1 MATPQTT
8 NGAVQTPLAKAQAA
22 MAERRSKQ
30 VDIEG
35 HKLDP
40 IPAKRWRDL
49 KESEKKGTITG
60 LMVRPNLS
68 LLVHGAD
75 GKKKTLTAK
84 YHPLFTYLK
93 DGTLVVEDVPHK
105 AKSKDGHLR
114 HHWELQSGNQVKDV
128 T

>member
-1 MATPQTT
+1 MATPQTV
-8 NGAVQTPLAKAQAA
+8 NGQTPLAKAQAA

-49 KESEKKGTITG
+49 KASEKKGTISD
-60 LMVRPNLS
+60 LKIKPNLS

-84 YHPLFTYLK
+84 YHPLFTYKLS
-93 DGTLVVEDVPHK
+93 DGTLVVEDIPPK
-105 AKSKDGHLR
+105 RTSKNEHLR
-114 HHWELQSGNQVKDV
+114 HHWELQSGNSVRDV